1 MFNLIGFLIIGAIA
15 GWGASR
21 VLGTS
26 KEQGLLM
33 DIVVGVVGSY
43 VGGIVYQLFPYL
55 PGGGIALIPA
65 FVGALIVLFV
75 WKRVIKNND

>member
-21 VLGTS
+21 VMGTS

-33 DIVVGVVGSY
+33 DIVLGVVGSY
-43 VGGIVYQLFPYL
+43 VGGIVFEILPL
-55 PGGGIALIPA
+55 PGGSIALVPA
-65 FVGALIVLFV
+65 FIGAVIVLFV
-75 WKRVIKNND
+75 WKRVIKKD

>member
-43 VGGIVYQLFPYL
+43 VGGIVYDILPL
-55 PGGGIALIPA
+55 PGGRIALIPA

>member
-21 VLGTS
+21 VMGTS
-26 KEQGLLM
+26 KEQGLFM
-33 DIVVGVVGSY
+33 DIVLGVVGSY
-43 VGGIVYQLFPYL
+43 VGGIVYDILPL

-75 WKRVIKNND
+75 WKRVINKS

>member
-21 VLGTS
+21 VMGTS

-33 DIVVGVVGSY
+33 DVVLGVVGSY
-43 VGGIVYQLFPYL
+43 VGGFVFEILPL
-55 PGGGIALIPA
+55 PGGSIALVPA

-75 WKRVIKNND
+75 WKRVIKKD

>member
-21 VLGTS
+21 VMGTS

-33 DIVVGVVGSY
+33 DIVLGVVGSY
-43 VGGIVYQLFPYL
+43 VGGIVFEILPL
-55 PGGGIALIPA
+55 PGGRIALVPA
-65 FVGALIVLFV
+65 FVGAVIVLFV
-75 WKRVIKNND
+75 WKRVIKKD